1 MGHRVTQLAV
11 LAAVP
16 VLAPSP
22 AQAQEHM
29 FRAWFEA
36 PETATAGESF
46 QVWLWATYEVDGVAA
61 PARPEYYFA
70 EIFGSI
76 QVGGALRAFES
87 ISPVLDGLD
96 LRLDSGT
103 PNGPWLRDFLIGQGE
118 GLPGFQVDYRNPLRI
133 IMFEIKTAV
142 STRGE
147 LDVYLRAPSGLD
159 IPSLAWWDGDSNDWI
174 MTTQPGVGLITE
186 SITVRVIPAP
196 AGVVL
201 LALGGAASRR
211 HRTPDDPCRCRCR

>member
-1 MGHRVTQLAV
+1 MGHRVAQLAV

-16 VLAPSP
+16 ILAPSL

-29 FRAWFEA
+29 FHAWFEA
-36 PETATAGESF
+36 PETVTAGESF
-46 QVWLWATYEVDGVAA
+46 QVWLWVTYEVDGVAA

-76 QVGGALRAFES
+76 QVGGALQAFES

-118 GLPGFQVDYRNPLRI
+118 GLPGFEVDYGNPLRI
-133 IMFEIKTAV
+133 IMFEITTAV
-142 STRGE
+142 STRGV
-147 LDVYLRAPSGLD
+147 LDVYLRSPSGLD
-159 IPSLAWWDGDSNDWI
+159 IPSLAWWDGDNNDWI
-174 MTTQPGVGLITE
+174 MTTQPGVGLISE
-186 SITVRVIPAP
+186 PMSVRVIPAP
-196 AGVVL
+196 AGVVVFA
-201 LALGGAASRR
+201 LASLGVARR
-211 HRTPDDPCRCRCR
+211 RR